1 MGTIR
6 RPRRTTRK
14 GRVKRPQTV
23 CLLTSNNANVSVST
37 EARRAFKN
45 VDEQDVGIAD
55 NLVVTRGSLVSPIV
69 ITALLY
75 LLQPLKLTCPLNSSP
90 LNSSLLNSNLLNSSL
105 LNSNLLNSS
114 LLNSS
119 LFNSNLLNSNLLNSS
134 LLMANNRLDKIEKL
148 ADSNVIEFWDRLV
161 SRNVRTVR
169 SRMQMVDSVRSRA
182 DYEPIVGCVISH
194 ASTPEQFAT
203 TIVEMAMVHRI
214 ITTLFIVRVWY
225 H

>member
-119 LFNSNLLNSNLLNSS
+119 LLNSNLLNSS

-194 ASTPEQFAT
+194 ASMPEQFAT

>member
-1 MGTIR
+1 MG
-6 RPRRTTRK
+6 
-14 GRVKRPQTV
+14 
-23 CLLTSNNANVSVST
+23 SVST

-55 NLVVTRGSLVSPIV
+55 NFAVTRGSLVSPIV

-119 LFNSNLLNSNLLNSS
+119 LLNSSLLNSNLRNSNLLNSS

-194 ASTPEQFAT
+194 ASMPEQFAT

>member
-1 MGTIR
+1 MG
-6 RPRRTTRK
+6 
-14 GRVKRPQTV
+14 
-23 CLLTSNNANVSVST
+23 SVST

-55 NLVVTRGSLVSPIV
+55 NFAVTRGSLVSPIV

-119 LFNSNLLNSNLLNSS
+119 LLNT
-134 LLMANNRLDKIEKL
+134 NNRLDKIEKL

-194 ASTPEQFAT
+194 
-203 TIVEMAMVHRI
+203 
-214 ITTLFIVRVWY
+214 
-225 H
+225 